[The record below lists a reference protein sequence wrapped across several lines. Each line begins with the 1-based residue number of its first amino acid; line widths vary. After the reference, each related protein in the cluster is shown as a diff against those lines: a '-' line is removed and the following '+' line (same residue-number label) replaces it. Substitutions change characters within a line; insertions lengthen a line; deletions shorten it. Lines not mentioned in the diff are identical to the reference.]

1 MPVDMMTHGLVLVK
15 CQEQYQQEVVVLLVK
30 VTLTA
35 TKVRKVSSPKGRR
48 KKFNDKITLKID
60 GTTFDMLGRFYRKL
74 RSGGKGN

>member
-1 MPVDMMTHGLVLVK
+1 MSGTIPARSGSTPG
-15 CQEQYQQEVVVLLVK
+15 K

-35 TKVRKVSSPKGRR
+35 TKVRNVSSPKGRR

>member
-1 MPVDMMTHGLVLVK
+1 MTGTIPARSGSNPG
-15 CQEQYQQEVVVLLVK
+15 K
-30 VTLTA
+30 VSITA

-48 KKFNDKITLKID
+48 KKFNDKITLTID